1 MFPDGSSFLIKRG
14 GVMKRFLPRLFFAL
28 IAAAVFPT
36 RVFAQQALT
45 WQQVQEKF
53 ATANPAL
60 LAGQVGIEE
69 SRAQEITAYLRP
81 NPILG
86 VTADQVNPFPGG
98 PPHST
103 FGSVLSVA
111 TVSYLHERRH
121 KRELRRESAQ
131 DNTKI
136 TISGQ
141 ADLRRNLLFTLRGA
155 FVQTLHEK
163 AVLAL
168 AKENLSYYDHLLDVN
183 RDRYE
188 AGAIAQVDLDRLEI
202 QRVQYE
208 SDLQTAE
215 VMLRTAKIQL
225 LQLLN
230 DRTPVEQFDV
240 AGPYD
245 FSPEVQD
252 LPTLRHIALDT
263 RPDLL
268 SALQAVEKAQNDY
281 QLAVANGSTDPTFSF
296 DAGRNPPID
305 QYVGLGV
312 TIPLRIFDHNQ
323 GEKLR
328 TKLDIQRSERL
339 MEATRAQVFN
349 DVDSAHATLLSTV
362 TLLTPYKE
370 HYLPQASRI
379 RDTISFSYEHG
390 AASLLDFLGAQA
402 DYRAVQ
408 LSYLN
413 LISAYL
419 VAASQ
424 LNLAVGRE
432 VIP

>member
-1 MFPDGSSFLIKRG
+1 
-14 GVMKRFLPRLFFAL
+14 MKRLLPRLFFVL
-28 IAAAVFPT
+28 LAAAVFST
-36 RVFAQQALT
+36 CVFAQQALT
-45 WQQVQEKF
+45 WQQVREKF
-53 ATANPAL
+53 AIVNPSL

-86 VTADQVNPFPGG
+86 ATADQLNPFPGG
-98 PPHST
+98 PAHST

-183 RDRYE
+183 RDRYK

-215 VMLRTAKIQL
+215 VTLRTAKIQL

-240 AGPYD
+240 TGPYD
-245 FSPEVQD
+245 FSPDVQD
-252 LPTLRHIALDT
+252 LATLRQIALDT

-268 SALQAVEKAQNDY
+268 SALQAVEKARNDY

-305 QYVGLGV
+305 QYVGVGV
-312 TIPLRIFDHNQ
+312 IIPLRIFDHNQ

-328 TKLDIQRSERL
+328 TKLDIQRNERL

-362 TLLTPYKE
+362 TLLRPYKE

-379 RDTISFSYEHG
+379 RDTISYSYEHG

-413 LISAYL
+413 LISSYL

-424 LNLAVGRE
+424 LNLAVGQE

>member
-1 MFPDGSSFLIKRG
+1 MSREGGSFLIKGG
-14 GVMKRFLPRLFFAL
+14 GVMKHLLPRLFFML
-28 IAAAVFPT
+28 LVAAVFST
-36 RVFAQQALT
+36 GVFAQQALT

-53 ATANPAL
+53 ATANPSL

-86 VTADQVNPFPGG
+86 VIADQLNPFPGG
-98 PPHST
+98 PSHST
-103 FGSVLSVA
+103 FGTVLSVA

-121 KRELRRESAQ
+121 KRELRLESAQ

-141 ADLRRNLLFTLRGA
+141 ADLQRNLLFTLRGA

-168 AKENLSYYDHLLDVN
+168 AKQNLSYYDHLLDLN
-183 RDRYE
+183 RDRYK

-215 VMLRTAKIQL
+215 VTLRTAKIEL

-230 DRTPVEQFDV
+230 DPTPVEQFDV
-240 AGPYD
+240 TGPYD
-245 FSPEVQD
+245 FSPDVQD
-252 LPTLRHIALDT
+252 LTTLRQIALDT
-263 RPDLL
+263 RPDLM
-268 SALQAVEKAQNDY
+268 SAMQMVEKARNDY

-305 QYVGLGV
+305 QYVGV
-312 TIPLRIFDHNQ
+312 SVSIPLRIFDHNQ

-328 TKLDIQRSERL
+328 TKLDIQRSERS

-349 DVDSAHATLLSTV
+349 DVDSAHATLMSTV
-362 TLLTPYKE
+362 ILLKPYKE

-402 DYRAVQ
+402 DYRSVQ
-408 LSYLN
+408 LNYLN
-413 LISAYL
+413 LISSYL

>member
-1 MFPDGSSFLIKRG
+1 MKCFLR
-14 GVMKRFLPRLFFAL
+14 RLFFML
-28 IAAAVFPT
+28 LAAATFST
-36 RVFAQQALT
+36 GVFAQQMLT
-45 WQQVQEKF
+45 WQQVQDRF
-53 ATANPAL
+53 ATANPFL

-69 SRAQEITAYLRP
+69 ARAQEITAYLRP
-81 NPILG
+81 NPSLG
-86 VTADQVNPFPGG
+86 LTADQLNPFPGG
-98 PPHST
+98 PSHST
-103 FGSVLSVA
+103 FGDVLSVA
-111 TVSYLHERRH
+111 TVSYLHERRR
-121 KRELRRESAQ
+121 KRELRLESAQ

-136 TISGQ
+136 TTSGQ
-141 ADLRRNLLFTLRGA
+141 ADLTRNLLFTLRGA
-155 FVQTLHEK
+155 FVQILHEK

-168 AKENLSYYDHLLDVN
+168 AKENLAYYDHLLDVN
-183 RDRYE
+183 RDRYK

-215 VMLRTAKIQL
+215 VNLRTAKIQL

-230 DRTPVEQFDV
+230 DRTPVKQFDV
-240 AGPYD
+240 SGPYD
-245 FSPEVQD
+245 FSADVQD
-252 LPTLRHIALDT
+252 LATLRQIALDT

-268 SALQAVEKAQNDY
+268 AAIQTTEKARNDY

-305 QYVGLGV
+305 QYIGVGV

-339 MEATRAQVFN
+339 TEATRAQVFN
-349 DVDSAHATLLSTV
+349 DVDSAHATLMSTV
-362 TLLTPYKE
+362 ILLKPYKE

-390 AASLLDFLGAQA
+390 AASLLDFLSAQA
-402 DYRAVQ
+402 DYRSVQ

-413 LISAYL
+413 LISSYL